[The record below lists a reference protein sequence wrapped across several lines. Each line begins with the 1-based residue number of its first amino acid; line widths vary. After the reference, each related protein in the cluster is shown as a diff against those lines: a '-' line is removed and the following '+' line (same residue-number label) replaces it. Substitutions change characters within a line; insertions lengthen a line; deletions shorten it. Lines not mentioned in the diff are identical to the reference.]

1 MNVFDELQSYSEWS
15 DRLFTCEEIASVKE
29 AIVCEGLKGKSI
41 KFTMKAGCVKYIG
54 IDLISQDK
62 LEIGTVVTLED
73 LTLREYI
80 ACPKY
85 YRVVI

>member
-29 AIVCEGLKGKSI
+29 AIVCEGLRGKSI
-41 KFTMKAGCVKYIG
+41 KFTMKTGGVKYIS
-54 IDLISQDK
+54 IDLTSQNK
-62 LEIGTVVTLED
+62 VEIGTVVPLAD
-73 LTLREYI
+73 LILREYI